1 LRKKEKMR
9 EFSLGLKAPIQ
20 GIYLNSETIDL
31 LSIIQC
37 KSVEELKKFVA
48 SCEQLGLS
56 EQDETDW
63 NASNL
68 EALKRRFVKQY
79 QNTLVSMEQGM
90 QDKKSTVQ
98 ATLVH
103 CGIATDEMEAYI
115 TTFLEEGYIGVQQKL
130 QAEHPEQFVQL
141 AQRAHRFIARERDQ
155 MKQVTYEEL
164 LAINEQLPNH
174 NTILLG
180 GGRYYD
186 VVPKLYPA
194 YDFYQIKRGLDFCYH
209 NGMQAR
215 YHTLLD
221 KQTME
226 EHLIGKSKEE
236 ILAELS
242 EYVSQSMDFISQY
255 NQEHKIGGKGL
266 ISSVDLW
273 NEIVSFDPPYQNQW
287 QALHGISIEE
297 LLGVFSIAQEK
308 KPEGV
313 TYVYNEPFLENPER
327 RQVVLEQLKQIHAL
341 APRLIDTIG
350 TQMHITMQQ
359 EAEAVR
365 QCFYDLKGLQELGIG
380 TQITEFDMCLP
391 ESHLFDEQGQISQK
405 YTPEFIYQYKEQ
417 KMQEIAQAIRET
429 GIELEGVT
437 YWSVSDTL
445 DHNGERTNENRH
457 QNNVPRAVVQTR
469 YAGLYSDFA
478 RKKTVSTQKLGKE
491 TLAELKDTALLD
503 EIQQEQA
510 RQERELEPTKEN
522 E

>member
-1 LRKKEKMR
+1 MA
-9 EFSLGLKAPIQ
+9 FPS
-20 GIYLNSETIDL
+20 
-31 LSIIQC
+31 
-37 KSVEELKKFVA
+37 
-48 SCEQLGLS
+48 
-56 EQDETDW
+56 
-63 NASNL
+63 
-68 EALKRRFVKQY
+68 
-79 QNTLVSMEQGM
+79 
-90 QDKKSTVQ
+90 
-98 ATLVH
+98 
-103 CGIATDEMEAYI
+103 
-115 TTFLEEGYIGVQQKL
+115 
-130 QAEHPEQFVQL
+130 
-141 AQRAHRFIARERDQ
+141 
-155 MKQVTYEEL
+155 
-164 LAINEQLPNH
+164 
-174 NTILLG
+174 
-180 GGRYYD
+180 
-186 VVPKLYPA
+186 
-194 YDFYQIKRGLDFCYH
+194 
-209 NGMQAR
+209 
-215 YHTLLD
+215 
-221 KQTME
+221 
-226 EHLIGKSKEE
+226 
-236 ILAELS
+236 
-242 EYVSQSMDFISQY
+242 
-255 NQEHKIGGKGL
+255 
-266 ISSVDLW
+266 
-273 NEIVSFDPPYQNQW
+273 
-287 QALHGISIEE
+287 
-297 LLGVFSIAQEK
+297 K

-341 APRLIDTIG
+341 APGLIDTIG

-405 YTPEFIYQYKEQ
+405 YTPEFIYQYKEH
-417 KMQEIAQAIRET
+417 KMLEIAKAIRET

-445 DHNGERTNENRH
+445 DHNVERTNENTY